1 MTNDAKAILLL
12 AGRFGN
18 KANGCQ
24 PLGLSNYNR
33 LVRWLVENE
42 LRPADLLKLP
52 TTNEAAVAAG
62 VDEARFSSLLGRGVQ
77 LGFAIEEWNRSGLWV
92 VCRSDEDYPGRYLK
106 RLRENA
112 PPILFGAGDKQLLS
126 GGGLAIV
133 GSRNVDEVGT
143 QFTRDVAAWCATG
156 KAPVVSGG
164 ARGVDKTAMNGAL
177 EAGGTVVGVLAENLL
192 RASVARDSRDAIADS
207 RLLLISHCHP
217 NARFNVGTAMWR
229 NKLIYAMADA
239 GLVVSAEYKKGGTWA
254 GAEEEL
260 KRKPAKPV
268 FVRRG
273 KDVPSG
279 NTKLVKLGGVQFP
292 QNFAD
297 LDPSSIGDLISTAK
311 NMVEESQFPL
321 FSEAGSEKKTAISKG
336 SQNGV
341 ASTLPDMR
349 LEGSDNGRLTESGG
363 AKSTAYD
370 VILELLIN
378 YLSEPKSVDDLTK
391 QLDVKKSQ
399 MQDWLRRAISE
410 NKVKKLSR
418 PIRYEAVATDTAK
431 PRKTHLGNENRDKSN
446 K

>member
-1 MTNDAKAILLL
+1 MSSSMTNDAKAILLL

-42 LRPADLLKLP
+42 LRPADLLELSS
-52 TTNEAAVAAG
+52 TNEAAVAAG

-106 RLRENA
+106 RLREHA
-112 PPILFGAGDKQLLS
+112 PPILFGAGDKKLLS

-133 GSRNVDEVGT
+133 GSRNVDETGT
-143 QFTRDVAAWCATG
+143 QFTHDVAAWCAAG
-156 KAPVVSGG
+156 KTPVVSGG

-177 EAGGTVVGVLAENLL
+177 EAGGAVVGVLAENLL
-192 RASVARDSRDAIADS
+192 RASVTRDSRDAIADG

-260 KRKPAKPV
+260 RRKPVKPV

-279 NTKLVKLGGVQFP
+279 NTNLVKLGGVQFP

-297 LDPSSIGDLISTAK
+297 LDPHSIGDLISMAK
-311 NMVEESQFPL
+311 NMVVESEFPL
-321 FSEAGSEKKTAISKG
+321 FSEAKSGKRTAISKG
-336 SQNGV
+336 SQNGMV
-341 ASTLPDMR
+341 STLPHTR
-349 LEGSDNGRLTESGG
+349 LEGSGNIRLPESGG
-363 AKSTAYD
+363 AKLTAYD
-370 VILELLIN
+370 MILELLIN
-378 YLSEPKSVDDLTK
+378 YLREPKSVDELIK
-391 QLDVKKSQ
+391 ELDVKKSQ
-399 MQDWLRRAISE
+399 MQDWLQRAISE
-410 NKVKKLSR
+410 NKIKKLSR
-418 PIRYEAVATDTAK
+418 PTRYEVAATDTREAAE
-431 PRKTHLGNENRDKSN
+431 PPLGE
-446 K
+446 